1 MTVLKT
7 TKKKVCIGI
16 LFFVLVALIPITYKV
31 TTSKM
36 TVKTNAYYA
45 LLSQDGKITE
55 VTSIKNKNVKTS
67 VMYTLR
73 DNNKVEE
80 YDTIVANVLPKIFK
94 EDKINNEV
102 VKYYMTYDND
112 ISNILKS
119 SPLEYETKKGKL
131 TLKETATK
139 YLKENFTK
147 FVLGNKK
154 VNVNFY
160 AVIDTNVLNT
170 LIAQNN
176 ECATKVQ
183 DAKIIKEKNQF
194 ITQKEV
200 NGTKLDT
207 STIVKDISVDN
218 FPIDFT
224 KYYEKPSV
232 LSDDLI
238 PICDAMNE
246 YVKWSVTYDDGTV
259 IHASTNAVKL
269 NKKKEIVLNY
279 DFLTEGLKKVSKSY
293 NTVGKA
299 VTFKNHSGKKI
310 KVGNTKMSTWG
321 NVVDTDK
328 ELSYLKSQ
336 FESKTSI
343 SDRKPEYLRK
353 QDKIGNTY
361 VEVSLSK
368 QHVWVY
374 VKGKLKM
381 ESDVVTGTKG
391 KHDTPKGLYYMS
403 ECIPGKYLV
412 GDGYKTWV
420 NKWMRLTNQGVGL
433 HDATWRSAFG
443 GSIYT
448 YSGSHGC
455 VNLPSGFANNL
466 FNIAYTGMPVI
477 IY

>member
-1 MTVLKT
+1 MKI
-7 TKKKVCIGI
+7 TKKKVCICI
-16 LFFVLVALIPITYKV
+16 VFFVFLALIPITYKA

-36 TVKTNAYYA
+36 TVKTNVYYA
-45 LLSQDGKITE
+45 LLSEDDKVTE
-55 VTSIKNKNVKTS
+55 VTDIKDKKTKTS
-67 VMYTLR
+67 VTYALS
-73 DNNKVEE
+73 DKNKVEE
-80 YDTIVANVLPKIFK
+80 YDTIVANVLPKVFK
-94 EDKINNEV
+94 EDKVNNAV

-119 SPLEYETKKGKL
+119 SPLEYETSKG
-131 TLKETATK
+131 TLKLKESATT
-139 YLKENFTK
+139 YLKDNFIK
-147 FVLGNKK
+147 FVLGNKT

-160 AVIDTNVLNT
+160 AVIDKAALNT
-170 LIAQNN
+170 VISENN
-176 ECATKVQ
+176 ECATEVQ
-183 DAKIIKEKNQF
+183 NAKIIKEKNQF

-207 STIVKDISVDN
+207 STIVKDISADN

-224 KYYEKPSV
+224 KYYVKPDV
-232 LSDDLI
+232 LSDELI
-238 PICDAMNE
+238 PICDTMNE
-246 YVKWSVTYDDGTV
+246 YVNWSVTYDDGT
-259 IHASTNAVKL
+259 IIKASTDAVKL
-269 NKKKEIVLNY
+269 NKKKEIILNY
-279 DFLTEGLKKVSKSY
+279 DFLIQGLKKVSRSY

-299 VTFKNHSGKKI
+299 VTFKTHSGKKI

-353 QDKIGNTY
+353 QDKIGTTY
-361 VEVSLSK
+361 VEVSLSS

-374 VKGKLKM
+374 INGKPKM

-420 NKWMRLTNQGVGL
+420 NKWMRLTNTGVGL
-433 HDATWRSAFG
+433 HDATWRSSFG

-455 VNLPSGFANNL
+455 INLPSSFADKL
-466 FNIAYTGMPVI
+466 FKVAYTGMPVVV
-477 IY
+477 Y

>member
-1 MTVLKT
+1 MKDFTYYEKQEYSLMQQYENIRKELPGFIRLFLHQLK
-7 TKKKVCIGI
+7 GR
-16 LFFVLVALIPITYKV
+16 P
-31 TTSKM
+31 
-36 TVKTNAYYA
+36 
-45 LLSQDGKITE
+45 Q
-55 VTSIKNKNVKTS
+55 
-67 VMYTLR
+67 TLR
-73 DNNKVEE
+73 DRA
-80 YDTIVANVLPKIFK
+80 YDYLSFLQYLQIANPLFHG
-94 EDKINNEV
+94 INTV
-102 VKYYMTYDND
+102 
-112 ISNILKS
+112 
-119 SPLEYETKKGKL
+119 
-131 TLKETATK
+131 
-139 YLKENFTK
+139 
-147 FVLGNKK
+147 
-154 VNVNFY
+154 
-160 AVIDTNVLNT
+160 
-170 LIAQNN
+170 
-176 ECATKVQ
+176 
-183 DAKIIKEKNQF
+183 
-194 ITQKEV
+194 
-200 NGTKLDT
+200 
-207 STIVKDISVDN
+207 DISVDN

-232 LSDDLI
+232 LSDELI

-353 QDKIGNTY
+353 QGKIGNTY

-455 VNLPSGFANNL
+455 INLPSSFADKL
-466 FNIAYTGMPVI
+466 FKIAYTGMPVV